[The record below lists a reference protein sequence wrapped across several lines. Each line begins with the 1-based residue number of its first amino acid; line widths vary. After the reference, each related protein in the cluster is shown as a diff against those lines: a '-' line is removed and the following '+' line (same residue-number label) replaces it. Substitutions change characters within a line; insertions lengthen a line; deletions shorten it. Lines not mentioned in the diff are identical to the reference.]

1 MAECL
6 DHNIRSLHYS
16 LLRLWV
22 CSSLGRYWIRCA
34 IVSAMLSTC
43 LCLSSRFSLDV
54 YCDASTWFYTTVYI
68 YLFII
73 LHLKATTFHPYYV
86 NHFIVI
92 DFVLVGK
99 AIQIWLFIPLN
110 IVEWDLMMTIYQT
123 LGHFVETLN
132 IRIFCLFRER
142 IILMWSHSKSAS
154 RDPLFLSTMRFGRW
168 YAQSKSIN
176 LLLREKKKKTFSARP
191 LVPFVATEHRTGD
204 YTNVH
209 SNQK

>member
-22 CSSLGRYWIRCA
+22 CSTLGRYWIRCA

-110 IVEWDLMMTIYQT
+110 IVEWVLMMTIYQT

-132 IRIFCLFRER
+132 IRIFVCFVKESFWCGVIRNQPQEIHCFYQRWDLAVGTPNR
-142 IILMWSHSKSAS
+142 S
-154 RDPLFLSTMRFGRW
+154 R
-168 YAQSKSIN
+168 
-176 LLLREKKKKTFSARP
+176 
-191 LVPFVATEHRTGD
+191 
-204 YTNVH
+204 
-209 SNQK
+209 